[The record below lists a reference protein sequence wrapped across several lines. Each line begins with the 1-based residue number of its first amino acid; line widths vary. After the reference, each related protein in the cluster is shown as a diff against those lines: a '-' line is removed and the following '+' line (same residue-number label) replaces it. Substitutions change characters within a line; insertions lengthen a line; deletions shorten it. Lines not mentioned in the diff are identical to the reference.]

1 MKKENRKNSPI
12 KFEKIASYASRP
24 EAEMMAIILK
34 KHGILVLIKS
44 EASGIFG
51 SSAVPP
57 PEGVSLLVPKN
68 DVGKALKILP
78 YRE

>member
-12 KFEKIASYASRP
+12 KLKKIANYASRP
-24 EAEMMAIILK
+24 EAEMMATILK
-34 KHGILVLIKS
+34 KHGISVLIKS

-57 PEGVSLLVPKN
+57 PKGVSLLVPEKN
-68 DVGKALKILP
+68 VEKALEILP
-78 YRE
+78 YKE